1 MQTYTS
7 EPSQAI
13 IEAAFLARDWHGGQA
28 SGLYALSCG
37 QWEHLTAA
45 DYARAAQEFEHILVW
60 LLEKGEANDDY
71 DNMHDAVRALKGLV
85 ERLTEREHIRNAE
98 HRLIDPALTDTP
110 DC

>member
-1 MQTYTS
+1 MKDYNS

-13 IEAAFLARDWHGGQA
+13 SEAAFLAWHWHGGQA
-28 SGLYALSCG
+28 SGLYALSCC

-45 DYARAAQEFEHILVW
+45 DYARAAQEFEIIL
-60 LLEKGEANDDY
+60 ERGEADDDY

-110 DC
+110 